1 MLTPEQLQNLPQ
13 ELTDLYEQ
21 LSEFIL
27 RDIARR
33 IAKGAQITDTA
44 EYQMYR
50 ARSLGLS
57 TDEIAAKIA
66 EINGSSAA
74 EVNRLIREAAAQS
87 DEFDRKML
95 GADKGAAIP
104 LEDNQQLQKLI
115 SAQIAETA
123 GKCENLTNTMGFA
136 DHDFLGRVYYLSM
149 TDMYRREMDAAHMKV
164 ATGATDYMTAIRQA
178 CNKLAASGVRTID
191 YESGRS
197 DRIEV
202 AARRAILTSV
212 AHVTHRISEQ
222 NGEELGA
229 DGWEMSAHSGSR
241 PSHAVYQ
248 GRQYTQEQYERIIKP
263 LISEPNCRHDVFPI
277 ILGVSEPVY
286 TEEELQNIDQPPFT
300 YEGRKYTAY
309 EASQQMRKM
318 ERAMRKQKDRCIVA
332 DATGDEESFTAASI
346 KLRRQKDI
354 YEDFCKA
361 ADSYTQYERTYVA
374 GYDRR
379 LAGKTGAVTRK
390 QREFEKAQMR
400 LTEGTSHDIIEKTET
415 SDFKNIISPQNGMSK
430 EYQTVLENK
439 FSGGTADAKRAFTRY
454 VKHDS
459 VADSSYDKTAHFS
472 PVTQKIKMNF
482 AKDQINPKGSGTTFF
497 HEHGHYIDYTSCEGD
512 GYTST
517 KSPEFGK
524 LLKSDFDSYVNSV
537 MKQNHI
543 ELPAAYYKISK
554 ELSGHKQHSVSDL
567 FGGIS
572 GNQCVGRYRHKDLYW
587 TKNGAVEKEA
597 FAHMYEAQF
606 DAEKYELMKKY
617 FPNALNEFE
626 KLLNGVIK

>member
-13 ELTDLYEQ
+13 ELTDLYDQ

-44 EYQMYR
+44 EYQLYR

-74 EVNRLIREAAAQS
+74 EINRLIREAAAQS

-104 LEDNQQLQKLI
+104 LEENTQLQKLI

-164 ATGATDYMTAIRQA
+164 VTGATDYMTAIRQA

-202 AARRAILTSV
+202 AARRALLTSV

-332 DATGDEESFTAASI
+332 DAAGDEESFTAASI

-354 YEDFCKA
+354 YEDFAKA

-390 QREFEKAQMR
+390 QRAFEKVQIR
-400 LTEGTSHDIIEKTET
+400 LTEEKNRAIIEQEKRKEQFRSDLKSGKINT
-415 SDFKNIISPQNGMSK
+415 SLDVKNQKKHIISPEWKNNVRQQIKKLHDGDTKAASPKSRLFKDVTPEKLFK
-430 EYQTVLENK
+430 EYSGKGTLRLQKNSTTVDE
-439 FSGGTADAKRAFTRY
+439 FVTADYPVGITFDRKLQKYVRTRRFQIRY
-454 VKHDS
+454 QDGGYHL
-459 VADSSYDKTAHFS
+459 F
-472 PVTQKIKMNF
+472 PV
-482 AKDQINPKGSGTTFF
+482 S
-497 HEHGHYIDYTSCEGD
+497 
-512 GYTST
+512 
-517 KSPEFGK
+517 
-524 LLKSDFDSYVNSV
+524 
-537 MKQNHI
+537 
-543 ELPAAYYKISK
+543 
-554 ELSGHKQHSVSDL
+554 
-567 FGGIS
+567 
-572 GNQCVGRYRHKDLYW
+572 
-587 TKNGAVEKEA
+587 EKE
-597 FAHMYEAQF
+597 
-606 DAEKYELMKKY
+606 DD
-617 FPNALNEFE
+617 
-626 KLLNGVIK
+626 

>member
-13 ELTDLYEQ
+13 ELTDLYDQ

-44 EYQMYR
+44 EYQLYR

-74 EVNRLIREAAAQS
+74 EINRLIREAAAQS

-104 LEDNQQLQKLI
+104 LEENTQLQKLI

-164 ATGATDYMTAIRQA
+164 VTGATDYMTAIRQA

-202 AARRAILTSV
+202 AARRALLTSV

-332 DATGDEESFTAASI
+332 DAAGDKEGFATASI
-346 KLRRQKDI
+346 RLNRQKYI

-361 ADSYTQYERTYVA
+361 ADSYTEYERTYVTGFNRSIA
-374 GYDRR
+374 ARSGVAAIKKEYKLIASTLDKSAVPSIDDFKKMLYNNSDEYKQLRHQFNEKVINSDYDDIKH
-379 LAGKTGAVTRK
+379 LNGSLSDKVTRQWYVLHDK
-390 QREFEKAQMR
+390 KIPDMIDRNQSIEDQARQAHALRNQFRTNARDLMLNQDERKWLDKSHPNLTFEEQVDKKMSDKGMTRDEAIQ
-400 LTEGTSHDIIEKTET
+400 DI
-415 SDFKNIISPQNGMSK
+415 
-430 EYQTVLENK
+430 L
-439 FSGGTADAKRAFTRY
+439 
-454 VKHDS
+454 
-459 VADSSYDKTAHFS
+459 KTAS
-472 PVTQKIKMNF
+472 
-482 AKDQINPKGSGTTFF
+482 
-497 HEHGHYIDYTSCEGD
+497 
-512 GYTST
+512 
-517 KSPEFGK
+517 KSNKKVNEKFK
-524 LLKSDFDSYVNSV
+524 L
-537 MKQNHI
+537 
-543 ELPAAYYKISK
+543 
-554 ELSGHKQHSVSDL
+554 
-567 FGGIS
+567 
-572 GNQCVGRYRHKDLYW
+572 
-587 TKNGAVEKEA
+587 
-597 FAHMYEAQF
+597 
-606 DAEKYELMKKY
+606 
-617 FPNALNEFE
+617 
-626 KLLNGVIK
+626 

>member
-1 MLTPEQLQNLPQ
+1 MLTPEQLQSLPQ
-13 ELTDLYEQ
+13 ELTDLYAD
-21 LSEFIL
+21 LSEYIL

-33 IAKGAQITDTA
+33 IAKGAKITDTA

-50 ARSLGLS
+50 AKSLGLS

-74 EVNRLIREAAAQS
+74 EINRLIREAAAQS

-95 GADKGAAIP
+95 KADKGAAIP
-104 LEDNQQLQKLI
+104 LEENTQLQKLI
-115 SAQIAETA
+115 SAQIKETA

-149 TDMYRREMDAAHMKV
+149 TDMYRKEMDAAHMKV
-164 ATGATDYMTAIRQA
+164 VTGATDYMTAIRQS

-191 YESGRS
+191 YASGRS

-202 AARRAILTSV
+202 AARRALLTSV

-222 NGEELGA
+222 NGEEMGA

-300 YEGRKYTAY
+300 YEGRTYTAY

-332 DATGDEESFTAASI
+332 DAAGDEDSFTAASI

-361 ADSYTQYERTYVA
+361 ADSYMQYERTYVA

-390 QREFEKAQMR
+390 QREFEKAQLKLDNSIDNSYNYMG
-400 LTEGTSHDIIEKTET
+400 TEHLFASHYSDGKLDLRSARREYDTFLNSDVPKNHMKLLKQFSYGAKYIETDNEDITMGY
-415 SDFKNIISPQNGMSK
+415 SPK
-430 EYQTVLENK
+430 
-439 FSGGTADAKRAFTRY
+439 ADAFVYNPANPQIANYDLNMSLTHEIAHRIDNKMIKSDRRQAFSEAISKYGDTLDS
-454 VKHDS
+454 KS
-459 VADSSYDKTAHFS
+459 VADKIMESDVLRYNAPLQDIASAITGGKAPLMAGHDPDYWNK
-472 PVTQKIKMNF
+472 PGKKQKEIF
-482 AKDQINPKGSGTTFF
+482 ANLFTLECFQDS
-497 HEHGHYIDYTSCEGD
+497 D
-512 GYTST
+512 GL
-517 KSPEFGK
+517 EFVK
-524 LLKSDFDSYVNSV
+524 N
-537 MKQNHI
+537 
-543 ELPAAYYKISK
+543 ELPDVYNAYISMTA
-554 ELSGHKQHSVSDL
+554 KQL
-567 FGGIS
+567 
-572 GNQCVGRYRHKDLYW
+572 GR
-587 TKNGAVEKEA
+587 
-597 FAHMYEAQF
+597 
-606 DAEKYELMKKY
+606 
-617 FPNALNEFE
+617 
-626 KLLNGVIK
+626 

>member
-13 ELTDLYEQ
+13 ELTELYDQ

-33 IAKGAQITDTA
+33 IAKGAEITDTA
-44 EYQMYR
+44 EYQLYR
-50 ARSLGLS
+50 AKSLGLS

-66 EINGSSAA
+66 EINGSSAS
-74 EVNRLIREAAAQS
+74 EINRLIREAAAQS

-95 GADKGAAIP
+95 GVDKGAAVP
-104 LEDNQQLQKLI
+104 LEENAQLQKLI

-149 TDMYRREMDAAHMKV
+149 TDMYRREMDSAHMKV
-164 ATGATDYMTAIRQA
+164 VTGATDYMTAIRQA

-277 ILGVSEPVY
+277 ILGVSEPTY

-300 YEGRKYTAY
+300 YEGRTYTAY

-332 DATGDEESFTAASI
+332 DAAGDEEAFATASI
-346 KLRRQKDI
+346 RLNRQKYI

-361 ADSYTQYERTYVA
+361 ADSYTEYERTYVTGFNRSIA
-374 GYDRR
+374 ARSGVAAIKKEYKLIASTLDKSAVPSIDDFKKMLYNNSDEYKQLRHQFNEKVINSDYDDIKH
-379 LAGKTGAVTRK
+379 LNGSLSDKVTRQWYVLHDK
-390 QREFEKAQMR
+390 KIPDMIDRNQSIEDQARQAHALRNQFRTNARDLMLNQDERKWLDKSHPNLTFEEQVDKKMSDKGMTRDEAIQ
-400 LTEGTSHDIIEKTET
+400 DI
-415 SDFKNIISPQNGMSK
+415 
-430 EYQTVLENK
+430 L
-439 FSGGTADAKRAFTRY
+439 
-454 VKHDS
+454 
-459 VADSSYDKTAHFS
+459 KTAS
-472 PVTQKIKMNF
+472 
-482 AKDQINPKGSGTTFF
+482 
-497 HEHGHYIDYTSCEGD
+497 
-512 GYTST
+512 
-517 KSPEFGK
+517 KSNKKVNEKFK
-524 LLKSDFDSYVNSV
+524 L
-537 MKQNHI
+537 
-543 ELPAAYYKISK
+543 
-554 ELSGHKQHSVSDL
+554 
-567 FGGIS
+567 
-572 GNQCVGRYRHKDLYW
+572 
-587 TKNGAVEKEA
+587 
-597 FAHMYEAQF
+597 
-606 DAEKYELMKKY
+606 
-617 FPNALNEFE
+617 
-626 KLLNGVIK
+626 

>member
-13 ELTDLYEQ
+13 ELTDLYDQ

-33 IAKGAQITDTA
+33 IAKGAEITDTA
-44 EYQMYR
+44 EYQLYR
-50 ARSLGLS
+50 AKSLGLS

-66 EINGSSAA
+66 EINGSSAS
-74 EVNRLIREAAAQS
+74 EINRLIREAAAQS

-95 GADKGAAIP
+95 GVDKGAAVP
-104 LEDNQQLQKLI
+104 LEENAQLQKLI

-149 TDMYRREMDAAHMKV
+149 TDMYRREMDSAHMKV
-164 ATGATDYMTAIRQA
+164 VTGVTDYMTAIRQA

-202 AARRAILTSV
+202 AARRTLLTSV

-248 GRQYTQEQYERIIKP
+248 GRQYTQKQYERIIKP

-300 YEGRKYTAY
+300 YEGRTYTAY

-332 DATGDEESFTAASI
+332 DAAGDEEAFATASI
-346 KLRRQKDI
+346 RLNRQKYI

-361 ADSYTQYERTYVA
+361 ADSYTEYERTYVTGFNRSIA
-374 GYDRR
+374 ARSGVAAIKKEYKLIASTLDKSAVPSIDDFKKMLYNNSDEYKQLRHQFNEKVINSDYDDIKH
-379 LAGKTGAVTRK
+379 LNGSLSDKVTR
-390 QREFEKAQMR
+390 QW
-400 LTEGTSHDIIEKTET
+400 
-415 SDFKNIISPQNGMSK
+415 
-430 EYQTVLENK
+430 YVL
-439 FSGGTADAKRAFTRY
+439 
-454 VKHDS
+454 
-459 VADSSYDKTAHFS
+459 YDKKIPDMIDRNQSIEDQARQAHALRNQFRTNARDLMLNQDERKWLDKS
-472 PVTQKIKMNF
+472 HPNL
-482 AKDQINPKGSGTTFF
+482 TF
-497 HEHGHYIDYTSCEGD
+497 EEQVD
-512 GYTST
+512 
-517 KSPEFGK
+517 
-524 LLKSDFDSYVNSV
+524 
-537 MKQNHI
+537 
-543 ELPAAYYKISK
+543 
-554 ELSGHKQHSVSDL
+554 
-567 FGGIS
+567 
-572 GNQCVGRYRHKDLYW
+572 
-587 TKNGAVEKEA
+587 
-597 FAHMYEAQF
+597 
-606 DAEKYELMKKY
+606 KKCLIR
-617 FPNALNEFE
+617 A
-626 KLLNGVIK
+626 

>member
-13 ELTDLYEQ
+13 ELTDLYDQ

-33 IAKGAQITDTA
+33 IAKGAEITDTA
-44 EYQMYR
+44 EYQLYR
-50 ARSLGLS
+50 AKSLGLS

-74 EVNRLIREAAAQS
+74 EINRLIREAAAQS

-95 GADKGAAIP
+95 GADNGAAVP
-104 LEDNQQLQKLI
+104 LEENAQLQKLI

-123 GKCENLTNTMGFA
+123 GKCENLTNTLGFA

-149 TDMYRREMDAAHMKV
+149 TDMYRREMDSAHMKV

-202 AARRAILTSV
+202 AARRALLTSV

-332 DATGDEESFTAASI
+332 DAAGDKEGFTAASI

-390 QREFEKAQMR
+390 QREFEKAQIR
-400 LTEGTSHDIIEKTET
+400 LTEEKNRAIIEQEKRKEQFRYDLKSGKINT
-415 SDFKNIISPQNGMSK
+415 SLDVKNQKKHIISPEWKNNVRQQIKKLHDGDTKAASPKSRLFKDVTPEKLFK
-430 EYQTVLENK
+430 EYSGKGTLRLQKNSSTVDE
-439 FSGGTADAKRAFTRY
+439 FVTADYPVGITFDRKLQKY
-454 VKHDS
+454 VKTRRFQIRYQDGGYHL
-459 VADSSYDKTAHFS
+459 F
-472 PVTQKIKMNF
+472 PV
-482 AKDQINPKGSGTTFF
+482 S
-497 HEHGHYIDYTSCEGD
+497 
-512 GYTST
+512 
-517 KSPEFGK
+517 
-524 LLKSDFDSYVNSV
+524 
-537 MKQNHI
+537 
-543 ELPAAYYKISK
+543 
-554 ELSGHKQHSVSDL
+554 
-567 FGGIS
+567 
-572 GNQCVGRYRHKDLYW
+572 
-587 TKNGAVEKEA
+587 EKE
-597 FAHMYEAQF
+597 
-606 DAEKYELMKKY
+606 DD
-617 FPNALNEFE
+617 
-626 KLLNGVIK
+626 

>member
-13 ELTDLYEQ
+13 ELTDLYDQ

-44 EYQMYR
+44 EYQLYR

-74 EVNRLIREAAAQS
+74 EINRLIREAAAQS

-95 GADKGAAIP
+95 GADKGAAVP
-104 LEDNQQLQKLI
+104 LEENAQLQKLI

-149 TDMYRREMDAAHMKV
+149 TDMYRREMDSAHMKV
-164 ATGATDYMTAIRQA
+164 VTGATDYMTAIRQA

-277 ILGVSEPVY
+277 ILGVSEPTY

-300 YEGRKYTAY
+300 YEGRTYTAY

-332 DATGDEESFTAASI
+332 DAAGDEEAFATASI
-346 KLRRQKDI
+346 RLNRQKYI

-361 ADSYTQYERTYVA
+361 ADSYTEYERTYVTGFNRSIA
-374 GYDRR
+374 ARSGVAAIKKEYKLIASTLDKSAVPSIDDFKKMLYNSDEYKQLRHQFNEKVINSDYDDIKH
-379 LAGKTGAVTRK
+379 LNGSLSDKVTRQWYVLHDK
-390 QREFEKAQMR
+390 KIPDMIDRNQSIEDQARQAHALRNQFRTNARDLMLNQDERKWLDKSHPNLTFEEQVDKKMSDKGMTRDEAIQ
-400 LTEGTSHDIIEKTET
+400 DI
-415 SDFKNIISPQNGMSK
+415 
-430 EYQTVLENK
+430 L
-439 FSGGTADAKRAFTRY
+439 
-454 VKHDS
+454 
-459 VADSSYDKTAHFS
+459 KTAS
-472 PVTQKIKMNF
+472 
-482 AKDQINPKGSGTTFF
+482 
-497 HEHGHYIDYTSCEGD
+497 
-512 GYTST
+512 
-517 KSPEFGK
+517 KSNKKVNEKFK
-524 LLKSDFDSYVNSV
+524 L
-537 MKQNHI
+537 
-543 ELPAAYYKISK
+543 
-554 ELSGHKQHSVSDL
+554 
-567 FGGIS
+567 
-572 GNQCVGRYRHKDLYW
+572 
-587 TKNGAVEKEA
+587 
-597 FAHMYEAQF
+597 
-606 DAEKYELMKKY
+606 
-617 FPNALNEFE
+617 
-626 KLLNGVIK
+626 

>member
-13 ELTDLYEQ
+13 ELTDLYDQ

-44 EYQMYR
+44 EYQLYR

-74 EVNRLIREAAAQS
+74 EINRLIREAAAQS

-95 GADKGAAIP
+95 GADKGAAVP
-104 LEDNQQLQKLI
+104 LEENAQLQKLI

-149 TDMYRREMDAAHMKV
+149 TDMYRREMDSAHMKV
-164 ATGATDYMTAIRQA
+164 VTGVTDYMTAIRQA

-248 GRQYTQEQYERIIKP
+248 GRQYTQKQYERIIKP

-286 TEEELQNIDQPPFT
+286 TEEELRNIDQPPFT
-300 YEGRKYTAY
+300 YEGRTYTAY

-332 DATGDEESFTAASI
+332 DAAGDEEAFATASI
-346 KLRRQKDI
+346 RLNRQKYI

-361 ADSYTQYERTYVA
+361 ADSYTEYERTYVTGFNRSIA
-374 GYDRR
+374 ARSGVAAIKKEYKLIASTLDKSAVPSIDDFKKMLYNNSDEYKQLRHQFNEKVINSDYDDIKH
-379 LAGKTGAVTRK
+379 LNGSLSDKVTR
-390 QREFEKAQMR
+390 QW
-400 LTEGTSHDIIEKTET
+400 
-415 SDFKNIISPQNGMSK
+415 
-430 EYQTVLENK
+430 YVL
-439 FSGGTADAKRAFTRY
+439 
-454 VKHDS
+454 
-459 VADSSYDKTAHFS
+459 YDKKIPDMIDRNQSIEDQARQAHALRNQFRTNARDLMLNQDERKWLDKSHPNLTFEEQVDKKMSDKGMTRDEAIQDILKTAS
-472 PVTQKIKMNF
+472 
-482 AKDQINPKGSGTTFF
+482 
-497 HEHGHYIDYTSCEGD
+497 
-512 GYTST
+512 
-517 KSPEFGK
+517 KSNKKVNEKFK
-524 LLKSDFDSYVNSV
+524 L
-537 MKQNHI
+537 
-543 ELPAAYYKISK
+543 
-554 ELSGHKQHSVSDL
+554 
-567 FGGIS
+567 
-572 GNQCVGRYRHKDLYW
+572 
-587 TKNGAVEKEA
+587 
-597 FAHMYEAQF
+597 
-606 DAEKYELMKKY
+606 
-617 FPNALNEFE
+617 
-626 KLLNGVIK
+626 

>member
-13 ELTDLYEQ
+13 DLTDLYEQ

-33 IAKGAQITDTA
+33 IAKGAEITDTA
-44 EYQMYR
+44 EYQLYR

-74 EVNRLIREAAAQS
+74 EVNRIIREAAAQS

-95 GADKGAAIP
+95 GADNGTAVP
-104 LEDNQQLQKLI
+104 LEENKQLQKLI
-115 SAQIAETA
+115 SAQIKETA

-149 TDMYRREMDAAHMKV
+149 TDMYRREMDSAHMKV
-164 ATGATDYMTAIRQA
+164 VTGTTDYMTAIRQA

-202 AARRAILTSV
+202 AARRALLTSV

-332 DATGDEESFTAASI
+332 DAAGDEDSFTAASI

-374 GYDRR
+374 GYNRR
-379 LAGKTGAVTRK
+379 LAGKTGAVTRR
-390 QREFEKAQMR
+390 QREFEKAQVR
-400 LTEGTSHDIIEKTET
+400 LTDSSGSDKIKGQRAVVRDSDGTKHYAHKVGTVDVNDRNAVNKFVSKFEKKYTN
-415 SDFKNIISPQNGMSK
+415 SDKEHCLVIKPDGTVYMSRGDGMSVNTFELLGEEELKGCFTTHNHPK
-430 EYQTVLENK
+430 EYTQYS
-439 FSGGTADAKRAFTRY
+439 FSYEDFDFTRATSGKRMRAF
-454 VKHDS
+454 
-459 VADSSYDKTAHFS
+459 
-472 PVTQKIKMNF
+472 
-482 AKDQINPKGSGTTFF
+482 
-497 HEHGHYIDYTSCEGD
+497 DYKAEYEAVFRVSLQLR
-512 GYTST
+512 
-517 KSPEFGK
+517 KSPLPVYWGQRGFVNFPAPLADCGK
-524 LLKSDFDSYVNSV
+524 RMFLRSR
-537 MKQNHI
+537 
-543 ELPAAYYKISK
+543 
-554 ELSGHKQHSVSDL
+554 LSTRT
-567 FGGIS
+567 GG
-572 GNQCVGRYRHKDLYW
+572 RRHCH
-587 TKNGAVEKEA
+587 G
-597 FAHMYEAQF
+597 
-606 DAEKYELMKKY
+606 
-617 FPNALNEFE
+617 
-626 KLLNGVIK
+626 

>member
-13 ELTDLYEQ
+13 ELTDLYDQ

-44 EYQMYR
+44 EYQLYR

-74 EVNRLIREAAAQS
+74 EINRLIREAAAQS

-95 GADKGAAIP
+95 GVDKGAAVP
-104 LEDNQQLQKLI
+104 LEENAQLQKLI

-149 TDMYRREMDAAHMKV
+149 TDMYRREMDSAHMKV
-164 ATGATDYMTAIRQA
+164 VTGATDYMTAIRQD

-191 YESGRS
+191 YESRRS

-248 GRQYTQEQYERIIKP
+248 GRQYTQKQYERIIKP

-300 YEGRKYTAY
+300 YEGRTYTAY

-332 DATGDEESFTAASI
+332 DAAGDEESFTTASI

-390 QREFEKAQMR
+390 QREFEKAQIR
-400 LTEGTSHDIIEKTET
+400 LTEEKNRAIIEQEKRKEQFRSDLKSGKINT
-415 SDFKNIISPQNGMSK
+415 SLDVKNQKKHIISPEWKNNVRQQIKKLHDGDTKAASPKSRLFKDVTPEKLFK
-430 EYQTVLENK
+430 EYSGKGTLRLQKNSTTVDE
-439 FSGGTADAKRAFTRY
+439 FVTADYPVGITFDRKLQKYVRTRRFQIRY
-454 VKHDS
+454 QDGGYHL
-459 VADSSYDKTAHFS
+459 F
-472 PVTQKIKMNF
+472 PV
-482 AKDQINPKGSGTTFF
+482 S
-497 HEHGHYIDYTSCEGD
+497 
-512 GYTST
+512 
-517 KSPEFGK
+517 
-524 LLKSDFDSYVNSV
+524 
-537 MKQNHI
+537 
-543 ELPAAYYKISK
+543 
-554 ELSGHKQHSVSDL
+554 
-567 FGGIS
+567 
-572 GNQCVGRYRHKDLYW
+572 
-587 TKNGAVEKEA
+587 EKE
-597 FAHMYEAQF
+597 
-606 DAEKYELMKKY
+606 DD
-617 FPNALNEFE
+617 
-626 KLLNGVIK
+626 

>member
-13 ELTDLYEQ
+13 ELTDLYDQ

-33 IAKGAQITDTA
+33 IAKGAEITDTA
-44 EYQMYR
+44 EYQLYR
-50 ARSLGLS
+50 AKSLGLS

-66 EINGSSAA
+66 EINGSSAS
-74 EVNRLIREAAAQS
+74 EINRLIREAAAQS

-95 GADKGAAIP
+95 GVDKGAAVP
-104 LEDNQQLQKLI
+104 LEENAQLQKLI

-149 TDMYRREMDAAHMKV
+149 TDMYRREMDSAHMKV
-164 ATGATDYMTAIRQA
+164 VTGVTDYMTAIRQA

-202 AARRAILTSV
+202 AARRTLLTSV

-300 YEGRKYTAY
+300 YEGRTYTAY

-332 DATGDEESFTAASI
+332 DAAGDEDSFTAASI

-390 QREFEKAQMR
+390 QRAFEKVQIR
-400 LTEGTSHDIIEKTET
+400 LTEEKNRAIIEQEKRKEQFRSDLKSGKINT
-415 SDFKNIISPQNGMSK
+415 SLDVKNQKKHIISPEWKNNVRQQIKKLHDGDTKAASPKSRLFKDVTPEKLFK
-430 EYQTVLENK
+430 EYSGKGTLRLQKNSTTVDE
-439 FSGGTADAKRAFTRY
+439 FVTADYPVGITFDRKLQKYVRTRRFQIRY
-454 VKHDS
+454 QDGGYHL
-459 VADSSYDKTAHFS
+459 F
-472 PVTQKIKMNF
+472 PV
-482 AKDQINPKGSGTTFF
+482 S
-497 HEHGHYIDYTSCEGD
+497 
-512 GYTST
+512 
-517 KSPEFGK
+517 
-524 LLKSDFDSYVNSV
+524 
-537 MKQNHI
+537 
-543 ELPAAYYKISK
+543 
-554 ELSGHKQHSVSDL
+554 
-567 FGGIS
+567 
-572 GNQCVGRYRHKDLYW
+572 
-587 TKNGAVEKEA
+587 EKE
-597 FAHMYEAQF
+597 
-606 DAEKYELMKKY
+606 DD
-617 FPNALNEFE
+617 
-626 KLLNGVIK
+626 

>member
-13 ELTDLYEQ
+13 DLTDLYEQ

-33 IAKGAQITDTA
+33 IAKGAEITDTA
-44 EYQMYR
+44 EYQLYR

-74 EVNRLIREAAAQS
+74 EVNRIIREAAAQS

-95 GADKGAAIP
+95 GADNGTAVP
-104 LEDNQQLQKLI
+104 LEENKQLQKLI
-115 SAQIAETA
+115 SAQIKETS

-149 TDMYRREMDAAHMKV
+149 TDMYRREMDSAHMKV
-164 ATGATDYMTAIRQA
+164 VTDATDYMTAIRQA

-191 YESGRS
+191 YESGHS

-202 AARRAILTSV
+202 AARRALLTSV
-212 AHVTHRISEQ
+212 AHVTHRISEE

-332 DATGDEESFTAASI
+332 DAAGDEDSFTAASI

-379 LAGKTGAVTRK
+379 LAGKTGAVTRR
-390 QREFEKAQMR
+390 QREFEKAQMTLESDIGSKIR
-400 LTEGTSHDIIEKTET
+400 RTAKSAITSNKVFSYNDLDDNIKTPFEKGLVNANPEVKRVLSTIKDTTDFAYSQKKNSFYSSKFNYVALKKGSPPGTTAHELFHKIDRMN
-415 SDFKNIISPQNGMSK
+415 NITDSPQYGISSALNTDWNNLLKKSNSDVVGHLVTNYPNAFTLSKTGKIVFEEKYRGISDILSGMS
-430 EYQTVLENK
+430 
-439 FSGGTADAKRAFTRY
+439 GGA
-454 VKHDS
+454 
-459 VADSSYDKTAHFS
+459 
-472 PVTQKIKMNF
+472 
-482 AKDQINPKGSGTTFF
+482 INLG
-497 HEHGHYIDYTSCEGD
+497 
-512 GYTST
+512 
-517 KSPEFGK
+517 
-524 LLKSDFDSYVNSV
+524 
-537 MKQNHI
+537 
-543 ELPAAYYKISK
+543 
-554 ELSGHKQHSVSDL
+554 
-567 FGGIS
+567 
-572 GNQCVGRYRHKDLYW
+572 YRHSSDYW
-587 TKNGAVEKEA
+587 KRNGTLEKESW
-597 FAHMYEAQF
+597 AQF
-606 DAEKYELMKKY
+606 GRVYYNNDPEVVQMMSDIFTNFNKCAIM
-617 FPNALNEFE
+617 AL
-626 KLLNGVIK
+626 KGVK

>member
-13 ELTDLYEQ
+13 ELTDLYDQ

-44 EYQMYR
+44 EYQLYR

-74 EVNRLIREAAAQS
+74 EINRLIREAAAQS

-104 LEDNQQLQKLI
+104 LEENTQLQKLI

-164 ATGATDYMTAIRQA
+164 VTGATDYMTAIRQA

-202 AARRAILTSV
+202 AARRALLTSV

-300 YEGRKYTAY
+300 YEGRTYTAY

-332 DATGDEESFTAASI
+332 DAAGDEEAFATASI
-346 KLRRQKDI
+346 RLNRQKYI

-390 QREFEKAQMR
+390 QRAFEKVQIR
-400 LTEGTSHDIIEKTET
+400 LTEEKNRAIIEQEKRKEQFRSDLKSGKINT
-415 SDFKNIISPQNGMSK
+415 SLDVKNQKKHIISPEWKNNVRQQIKKLHDGDTKAASPKSRLFKDVTPEKLFK
-430 EYQTVLENK
+430 EYSGKGTLRLQKNSTTVDE
-439 FSGGTADAKRAFTRY
+439 FVTADYPVGITFDRKLQKYVRTRRFQIRY
-454 VKHDS
+454 QDGGYHL
-459 VADSSYDKTAHFS
+459 F
-472 PVTQKIKMNF
+472 PV
-482 AKDQINPKGSGTTFF
+482 S
-497 HEHGHYIDYTSCEGD
+497 
-512 GYTST
+512 
-517 KSPEFGK
+517 
-524 LLKSDFDSYVNSV
+524 
-537 MKQNHI
+537 
-543 ELPAAYYKISK
+543 
-554 ELSGHKQHSVSDL
+554 
-567 FGGIS
+567 
-572 GNQCVGRYRHKDLYW
+572 
-587 TKNGAVEKEA
+587 EKE
-597 FAHMYEAQF
+597 
-606 DAEKYELMKKY
+606 DD
-617 FPNALNEFE
+617 
-626 KLLNGVIK
+626 

>member
-44 EYQMYR
+44 EYQLYR
-50 ARSLGLS
+50 AKSLGLS

-74 EVNRLIREAAAQS
+74 EINRLIREAAAQS

-149 TDMYRREMDAAHMKV
+149 TDMYRREMDSAHMKV
-164 ATGATDYMTAIRQA
+164 ATGATDYMTAIRQV

-286 TEEELQNIDQPPFT
+286 TEEELRNIDQPPFT

-332 DATGDEESFTAASI
+332 DAAGDEEAFATASI
-346 KLRRQKDI
+346 RLNRQKYI

-361 ADSYTQYERTYVA
+361 ADSYTEYERTYVTGFNRSIA
-374 GYDRR
+374 ARSGVAAIKKEYKLIASTLDKSAVPSIDDFKKMLYNNSDEYKQLRHQFNEKVINSDYDDIKH
-379 LAGKTGAVTRK
+379 LNGSLSDKVTRQWYVLHDK
-390 QREFEKAQMR
+390 KIPDMIDRNQSIEDQARQAHALRNQFRTNARDLMLNQDERKWLDKSHPNLTFEEQVDKKMSDKGMTRDEAIQ
-400 LTEGTSHDIIEKTET
+400 DI
-415 SDFKNIISPQNGMSK
+415 
-430 EYQTVLENK
+430 L
-439 FSGGTADAKRAFTRY
+439 
-454 VKHDS
+454 
-459 VADSSYDKTAHFS
+459 KTAS
-472 PVTQKIKMNF
+472 
-482 AKDQINPKGSGTTFF
+482 
-497 HEHGHYIDYTSCEGD
+497 
-512 GYTST
+512 
-517 KSPEFGK
+517 KSNKKVNEKFK
-524 LLKSDFDSYVNSV
+524 L
-537 MKQNHI
+537 
-543 ELPAAYYKISK
+543 
-554 ELSGHKQHSVSDL
+554 
-567 FGGIS
+567 
-572 GNQCVGRYRHKDLYW
+572 
-587 TKNGAVEKEA
+587 
-597 FAHMYEAQF
+597 
-606 DAEKYELMKKY
+606 
-617 FPNALNEFE
+617 
-626 KLLNGVIK
+626 

>member
-13 ELTDLYEQ
+13 ELTDLYDQ

-33 IAKGAQITDTA
+33 IAKGAEITDTA
-44 EYQMYR
+44 EYQLYR
-50 ARSLGLS
+50 AKSLGLS

-66 EINGSSAA
+66 EINGSSAS
-74 EVNRLIREAAAQS
+74 EINRLIREAAAQS

-95 GADKGAAIP
+95 GVDKGAAVP
-104 LEDNQQLQKLI
+104 LEENAQLQKLI

-149 TDMYRREMDAAHMKV
+149 TDMYRREMDSAHMKV
-164 ATGATDYMTAIRQA
+164 VTGATDYMTAIRQD

-191 YESGRS
+191 YESRRS

-277 ILGVSEPVY
+277 ILGVSEPTY

-300 YEGRKYTAY
+300 YEGRTYTAY

-332 DATGDEESFTAASI
+332 DAAGDEEAFATASI
-346 KLRRQKDI
+346 RLNRQKYI

-361 ADSYTQYERTYVA
+361 ADSYTEYERTYVTGFNRSIA
-374 GYDRR
+374 ARSGVAAIKKEYKLIASTLDKSAVPSIDDFKKMLYNSDEYKQLRHQFNEKVINSDYDDIKH
-379 LAGKTGAVTRK
+379 LNGSLSDKVTRQWYVLHDK
-390 QREFEKAQMR
+390 KIPDMIDRNQSIEDQARQAHALRNQFRTNARDLMLNQDERKWLDKSHPNLTFEEQVDKKMSDKGMTRDEAIQ
-400 LTEGTSHDIIEKTET
+400 DI
-415 SDFKNIISPQNGMSK
+415 
-430 EYQTVLENK
+430 L
-439 FSGGTADAKRAFTRY
+439 
-454 VKHDS
+454 
-459 VADSSYDKTAHFS
+459 KTAS
-472 PVTQKIKMNF
+472 
-482 AKDQINPKGSGTTFF
+482 
-497 HEHGHYIDYTSCEGD
+497 
-512 GYTST
+512 
-517 KSPEFGK
+517 KSNKKVNEKFK
-524 LLKSDFDSYVNSV
+524 L
-537 MKQNHI
+537 
-543 ELPAAYYKISK
+543 
-554 ELSGHKQHSVSDL
+554 
-567 FGGIS
+567 
-572 GNQCVGRYRHKDLYW
+572 
-587 TKNGAVEKEA
+587 
-597 FAHMYEAQF
+597 
-606 DAEKYELMKKY
+606 
-617 FPNALNEFE
+617 
-626 KLLNGVIK
+626 

>member
-13 ELTDLYEQ
+13 ELTDLYDQ

-44 EYQMYR
+44 EYQLYR

-74 EVNRLIREAAAQS
+74 EINRLIREAAAQS

-104 LEDNQQLQKLI
+104 LEENTQLQKLI

-164 ATGATDYMTAIRQA
+164 VTGATDYMTAIRQA

-300 YEGRKYTAY
+300 YEGRTYTAY

-332 DATGDEESFTAASI
+332 DAAGDEEAFATASI
-346 KLRRQKDI
+346 RLNRQKYI

-361 ADSYTQYERTYVA
+361 ADSYTEYERTYVTGFNRSIA
-374 GYDRR
+374 ARSGVAAIKKEYKLIASTLDKSAVPSIDDFKKMLYNNSDEYKQLRHQFNEKVINSDYDDIKH
-379 LAGKTGAVTRK
+379 LNGSLSDKVTR
-390 QREFEKAQMR
+390 QW
-400 LTEGTSHDIIEKTET
+400 
-415 SDFKNIISPQNGMSK
+415 
-430 EYQTVLENK
+430 YVL
-439 FSGGTADAKRAFTRY
+439 
-454 VKHDS
+454 
-459 VADSSYDKTAHFS
+459 YDKKIPDMIDRNQSIEDQARQAHALRNQFRTNARDLMLNQDERKWLDKSHPNLTFEEQVDKKMSDKGMTRDEAIQDILKTAS
-472 PVTQKIKMNF
+472 
-482 AKDQINPKGSGTTFF
+482 
-497 HEHGHYIDYTSCEGD
+497 
-512 GYTST
+512 
-517 KSPEFGK
+517 KSNKKVNEKFK
-524 LLKSDFDSYVNSV
+524 L
-537 MKQNHI
+537 
-543 ELPAAYYKISK
+543 
-554 ELSGHKQHSVSDL
+554 
-567 FGGIS
+567 
-572 GNQCVGRYRHKDLYW
+572 
-587 TKNGAVEKEA
+587 
-597 FAHMYEAQF
+597 
-606 DAEKYELMKKY
+606 
-617 FPNALNEFE
+617 
-626 KLLNGVIK
+626 

>member
-13 ELTDLYEQ
+13 ELTDLYDQ

-44 EYQMYR
+44 EYQLYR

-66 EINGSSAA
+66 EINGSSAS
-74 EVNRLIREAAAQS
+74 EINRLIREAAAQS

-95 GADKGAAIP
+95 GVDKGAAVP
-104 LEDNQQLQKLI
+104 LEENAQLQKLI

-149 TDMYRREMDAAHMKV
+149 TDMYRREMDSAHMKV
-164 ATGATDYMTAIRQA
+164 VTGATDYMTAIRQA

-277 ILGVSEPVY
+277 ILGVSEPTY

-300 YEGRKYTAY
+300 YEGRTYTAY

-332 DATGDEESFTAASI
+332 DAAGDEEAFATASI
-346 KLRRQKDI
+346 RLNRQKYI

-361 ADSYTQYERTYVA
+361 ADSYTEYERTYVTGFNRSIA
-374 GYDRR
+374 ARSGVAAIKKEYKLIASTLDKSAVPSIDDFKKMLYNNSDEYKQLRHQFNEKVINSDYDDIKH
-379 LAGKTGAVTRK
+379 LNGSLSDKVTR
-390 QREFEKAQMR
+390 QW
-400 LTEGTSHDIIEKTET
+400 
-415 SDFKNIISPQNGMSK
+415 
-430 EYQTVLENK
+430 YVL
-439 FSGGTADAKRAFTRY
+439 
-454 VKHDS
+454 
-459 VADSSYDKTAHFS
+459 YDKKIPDMIDRNQSIEDQARQAHALRNQFRTNARDLMLNQDERKWLDKSHPNLTFEEQVDKKMSDKGMTRDEAIQDILKTAS
-472 PVTQKIKMNF
+472 
-482 AKDQINPKGSGTTFF
+482 
-497 HEHGHYIDYTSCEGD
+497 
-512 GYTST
+512 
-517 KSPEFGK
+517 KSNKKVNEKFK
-524 LLKSDFDSYVNSV
+524 L
-537 MKQNHI
+537 
-543 ELPAAYYKISK
+543 
-554 ELSGHKQHSVSDL
+554 
-567 FGGIS
+567 
-572 GNQCVGRYRHKDLYW
+572 
-587 TKNGAVEKEA
+587 
-597 FAHMYEAQF
+597 
-606 DAEKYELMKKY
+606 
-617 FPNALNEFE
+617 
-626 KLLNGVIK
+626 

>member
-13 ELTDLYEQ
+13 ELTDLYDQ

-44 EYQMYR
+44 EYQLYR

-104 LEDNQQLQKLI
+104 LEENAQLQKLI
-115 SAQIAETA
+115 SAQITETA

-149 TDMYRREMDAAHMKV
+149 TDMYRREMDSAHMKV
-164 ATGATDYMTAIRQA
+164 VTGATDYMTAIRQA

-277 ILGVSEPVY
+277 ILGVSEPTY

-300 YEGRKYTAY
+300 YEGRTYTAY

-332 DATGDEESFTAASI
+332 DAAGDEEAFATASI
-346 KLRRQKDI
+346 RLNRQKYI

-361 ADSYTQYERTYVA
+361 ADSYTEYERTYVTGFNRSIA
-374 GYDRR
+374 ARSGVAAIKKEYKLIASTLDKSAVPSIDDFKKMLYNNSDEYKQLRHQFNEKVINSDYDDIKH
-379 LAGKTGAVTRK
+379 LNGSLSDKVTRQWYVLHDK
-390 QREFEKAQMR
+390 KIPDMIDRNQSIEDQARQAHALRNQFRTNARDLMLNQDERKWLDKSHPNLTFEEQVDKKMSDKGMTRDEAIQ
-400 LTEGTSHDIIEKTET
+400 DI
-415 SDFKNIISPQNGMSK
+415 
-430 EYQTVLENK
+430 L
-439 FSGGTADAKRAFTRY
+439 
-454 VKHDS
+454 
-459 VADSSYDKTAHFS
+459 KTAS
-472 PVTQKIKMNF
+472 
-482 AKDQINPKGSGTTFF
+482 
-497 HEHGHYIDYTSCEGD
+497 
-512 GYTST
+512 
-517 KSPEFGK
+517 KSNKKVNEKFK
-524 LLKSDFDSYVNSV
+524 L
-537 MKQNHI
+537 
-543 ELPAAYYKISK
+543 
-554 ELSGHKQHSVSDL
+554 
-567 FGGIS
+567 
-572 GNQCVGRYRHKDLYW
+572 
-587 TKNGAVEKEA
+587 
-597 FAHMYEAQF
+597 
-606 DAEKYELMKKY
+606 
-617 FPNALNEFE
+617 
-626 KLLNGVIK
+626 

>member
-13 ELTDLYEQ
+13 ELTDLYDQ

-44 EYQMYR
+44 EYQLYR

-74 EVNRLIREAAAQS
+74 EINRLIREAAAQS

-95 GADKGAAIP
+95 GADKGAAVP
-104 LEDNQQLQKLI
+104 LEENAQLQKLI

-149 TDMYRREMDAAHMKV
+149 TDMYRQEMDSAHMKV

-277 ILGVSEPVY
+277 ILGVSEPTY

-300 YEGRKYTAY
+300 YEGRTYTAY

-332 DATGDEESFTAASI
+332 DAAGDEEAFATASI
-346 KLRRQKDI
+346 RLNRQKYI

-361 ADSYTQYERTYVA
+361 ADSYTEYERTYVTGFNRSIA
-374 GYDRR
+374 ARSGVAAIKKEYKLIASTLDKSAVPSIDDFKKMLYNNSDEYKQLRHQFNEKVINSDYDDIKH
-379 LAGKTGAVTRK
+379 LNGSLSDKVTRQWYVLHDK
-390 QREFEKAQMR
+390 KIPDMIDRNQSIEDQARQAHALRNQFRTNARDLMLNQDERKWLDKSHPNLTFEEQVDKKMSDKGMTRDEAIQ
-400 LTEGTSHDIIEKTET
+400 DI
-415 SDFKNIISPQNGMSK
+415 
-430 EYQTVLENK
+430 L
-439 FSGGTADAKRAFTRY
+439 
-454 VKHDS
+454 
-459 VADSSYDKTAHFS
+459 KTAS
-472 PVTQKIKMNF
+472 
-482 AKDQINPKGSGTTFF
+482 
-497 HEHGHYIDYTSCEGD
+497 
-512 GYTST
+512 
-517 KSPEFGK
+517 KSNKKVNEKFK
-524 LLKSDFDSYVNSV
+524 L
-537 MKQNHI
+537 
-543 ELPAAYYKISK
+543 
-554 ELSGHKQHSVSDL
+554 
-567 FGGIS
+567 
-572 GNQCVGRYRHKDLYW
+572 
-587 TKNGAVEKEA
+587 
-597 FAHMYEAQF
+597 
-606 DAEKYELMKKY
+606 
-617 FPNALNEFE
+617 
-626 KLLNGVIK
+626 

>member
-13 ELTDLYEQ
+13 ELTDLYDQ

-33 IAKGAQITDTA
+33 IAKGAKITDTA
-44 EYQMYR
+44 EYQLYR

-74 EVNRLIREAAAQS
+74 EINRLIREAAAQS

-95 GADKGAAIP
+95 GADKGAAVP
-104 LEDNQQLQKLI
+104 LEENAQLQKLI

-123 GKCENLTNTMGFA
+123 GKCENLTNTLGFA

-149 TDMYRREMDAAHMKV
+149 TDMYRREMDSAHMKV

-202 AARRAILTSV
+202 AARRALLTSV

-248 GRQYTQEQYERIIKP
+248 GRQYTQKQYERIIKP

-277 ILGVSEPVY
+277 ILGVSEPTY

-300 YEGRKYTAY
+300 YEGRTYTAY

-332 DATGDEESFTAASI
+332 DAAGDEEAFATASI
-346 KLRRQKDI
+346 RLNRQKYI

-361 ADSYTQYERTYVA
+361 ADSYTEYERTYVTGFNRSIA
-374 GYDRR
+374 ARSGVAAIKKEYKLIASTLDKSAVPSIDDFKKMLYNNSDEYKQLRHQFNEKVINSDYDDIKHVNGS
-379 LAGKTGAVTRK
+379 LSDKVTR
-390 QREFEKAQMR
+390 QW
-400 LTEGTSHDIIEKTET
+400 
-415 SDFKNIISPQNGMSK
+415 
-430 EYQTVLENK
+430 YVL
-439 FSGGTADAKRAFTRY
+439 
-454 VKHDS
+454 
-459 VADSSYDKTAHFS
+459 YDKKIPDMIDRNQSIEDQARQAHALRNQFRTNARDLMLNQDERKWLDKSHPNLTFEEQVNKKMSDKGMTRDEAIQDILKTAS
-472 PVTQKIKMNF
+472 
-482 AKDQINPKGSGTTFF
+482 
-497 HEHGHYIDYTSCEGD
+497 
-512 GYTST
+512 
-517 KSPEFGK
+517 KSNKKVNEKFK
-524 LLKSDFDSYVNSV
+524 L
-537 MKQNHI
+537 
-543 ELPAAYYKISK
+543 
-554 ELSGHKQHSVSDL
+554 
-567 FGGIS
+567 
-572 GNQCVGRYRHKDLYW
+572 
-587 TKNGAVEKEA
+587 
-597 FAHMYEAQF
+597 
-606 DAEKYELMKKY
+606 
-617 FPNALNEFE
+617 
-626 KLLNGVIK
+626 

>member
-13 ELTDLYEQ
+13 ELTDLYGQ

-27 RDIARR
+27 QDIARR

-44 EYQMYR
+44 EYQLYR

-74 EVNRLIREAAAQS
+74 EINRLIREAAAQS

-95 GADKGAAIP
+95 GADKGAAVP
-104 LEDNQQLQKLI
+104 LEENAQLQKLI

-149 TDMYRREMDAAHMKV
+149 TDMYRREMDSAHMKV
-164 ATGATDYMTAIRQA
+164 VTGVTDYMTAIRQA

-202 AARRAILTSV
+202 AARRTLLTSV

-300 YEGRKYTAY
+300 YEGRTYTAY

-332 DATGDEESFTAASI
+332 DAAGDEEAFATASI
-346 KLRRQKDI
+346 RLNRQKYI

-361 ADSYTQYERTYVA
+361 ADSYTEYERTYVTGFNRSIA
-374 GYDRR
+374 ARSGVAAIKKEYKLIASTLDKSAVPSIDDFKKMLYNNSDEYKQLRHQFNEKVINSDYDDIKH
-379 LAGKTGAVTRK
+379 LNGSLSDKVTR
-390 QREFEKAQMR
+390 QW
-400 LTEGTSHDIIEKTET
+400 
-415 SDFKNIISPQNGMSK
+415 
-430 EYQTVLENK
+430 YVL
-439 FSGGTADAKRAFTRY
+439 
-454 VKHDS
+454 
-459 VADSSYDKTAHFS
+459 YDKKIPDMIDRNQSIEDQARQAHALRNQFRTNARDLMLNQDERKWLDKSHPNLTFEEQVDKKMSDKGMTRDEAIQDILKTAS
-472 PVTQKIKMNF
+472 
-482 AKDQINPKGSGTTFF
+482 
-497 HEHGHYIDYTSCEGD
+497 
-512 GYTST
+512 
-517 KSPEFGK
+517 KSNKKVNEKFK
-524 LLKSDFDSYVNSV
+524 L
-537 MKQNHI
+537 
-543 ELPAAYYKISK
+543 
-554 ELSGHKQHSVSDL
+554 
-567 FGGIS
+567 
-572 GNQCVGRYRHKDLYW
+572 
-587 TKNGAVEKEA
+587 
-597 FAHMYEAQF
+597 
-606 DAEKYELMKKY
+606 
-617 FPNALNEFE
+617 
-626 KLLNGVIK
+626 

>member
-13 ELTDLYEQ
+13 ELTDLYGQ

-27 RDIARR
+27 QDIARR

-44 EYQMYR
+44 EYQLYR

-74 EVNRLIREAAAQS
+74 EINRLIREAAAQS

-149 TDMYRREMDAAHMKV
+149 TDMYRREMDSAHMKV
-164 ATGATDYMTAIRQA
+164 VTGVTDYMTAIRQA

-202 AARRAILTSV
+202 AARRTLLTSV

-332 DATGDEESFTAASI
+332 DAAGDEDSFTAASI

-390 QREFEKAQMR
+390 QREFEKAQIR
-400 LTEGTSHDIIEKTET
+400 LTEEKNRAIIEQEKRKEQFRSDLKSGKINT
-415 SDFKNIISPQNGMSK
+415 SLDVKNQKKHIISPEWKNNVRQQIKKLHDGDTKAASPKSRLFKDVTPEKLFK
-430 EYQTVLENK
+430 EYSGKGTLRLQKNSTTVDE
-439 FSGGTADAKRAFTRY
+439 FVTADYPVGITFDRKLQKYVRTRRFQIRY
-454 VKHDS
+454 QDGGYHL
-459 VADSSYDKTAHFS
+459 F
-472 PVTQKIKMNF
+472 PV
-482 AKDQINPKGSGTTFF
+482 S
-497 HEHGHYIDYTSCEGD
+497 
-512 GYTST
+512 
-517 KSPEFGK
+517 
-524 LLKSDFDSYVNSV
+524 
-537 MKQNHI
+537 
-543 ELPAAYYKISK
+543 
-554 ELSGHKQHSVSDL
+554 
-567 FGGIS
+567 
-572 GNQCVGRYRHKDLYW
+572 
-587 TKNGAVEKEA
+587 EKE
-597 FAHMYEAQF
+597 
-606 DAEKYELMKKY
+606 DD
-617 FPNALNEFE
+617 
-626 KLLNGVIK
+626 

>member
-13 ELTDLYEQ
+13 ELTDLYDQ

-44 EYQMYR
+44 EYQLYR

-74 EVNRLIREAAAQS
+74 EINRLIREAAAQS

-95 GADKGAAIP
+95 GADKGAAVP
-104 LEDNQQLQKLI
+104 LEENAQLQKLI

-149 TDMYRREMDAAHMKV
+149 TDMYRREMDSAHMKV
-164 ATGATDYMTAIRQA
+164 VTGATDYMTAIRQA

-202 AARRAILTSV
+202 AARRTLLTSV

-300 YEGRKYTAY
+300 YEGRTYTAY

-332 DATGDEESFTAASI
+332 DAAGDEEAFATASI
-346 KLRRQKDI
+346 RLNRQKYI

-361 ADSYTQYERTYVA
+361 ADSYTEYERTYVTGFNRSIA
-374 GYDRR
+374 ARSGVAAIKKEYKLIASTLDKSAVPSIDDFKKMLYNNSDEYKQLRHQFNEKVINSDYDDIKH
-379 LAGKTGAVTRK
+379 LNGSLSDKVTR
-390 QREFEKAQMR
+390 QW
-400 LTEGTSHDIIEKTET
+400 
-415 SDFKNIISPQNGMSK
+415 
-430 EYQTVLENK
+430 YVL
-439 FSGGTADAKRAFTRY
+439 
-454 VKHDS
+454 
-459 VADSSYDKTAHFS
+459 YDKKIPDMIDRNQSIEDQARQAHALRNQFRTNARDLMLNQDERKWLDKSHPNLTFEEQVDKKMSDKGMTRDEAIQDILKTAS
-472 PVTQKIKMNF
+472 
-482 AKDQINPKGSGTTFF
+482 
-497 HEHGHYIDYTSCEGD
+497 
-512 GYTST
+512 
-517 KSPEFGK
+517 KSNKKVNEKFK
-524 LLKSDFDSYVNSV
+524 L
-537 MKQNHI
+537 
-543 ELPAAYYKISK
+543 
-554 ELSGHKQHSVSDL
+554 
-567 FGGIS
+567 
-572 GNQCVGRYRHKDLYW
+572 
-587 TKNGAVEKEA
+587 
-597 FAHMYEAQF
+597 
-606 DAEKYELMKKY
+606 
-617 FPNALNEFE
+617 
-626 KLLNGVIK
+626 

>member
-13 ELTDLYEQ
+13 ELTDLYDQ

-33 IAKGAQITDTA
+33 IAKGAEITDTA
-44 EYQMYR
+44 EYQLYR
-50 ARSLGLS
+50 AKSLGLS

-66 EINGSSAA
+66 EINGSSAS
-74 EVNRLIREAAAQS
+74 EINRLIREAAAQS

-95 GADKGAAIP
+95 GVDKGAAIP
-104 LEDNQQLQKLI
+104 LEENAQLQKLI

-149 TDMYRREMDAAHMKV
+149 TYMYRQEMDSAHMKV

-202 AARRAILTSV
+202 AARRALLTSV

-286 TEEELQNIDQPPFT
+286 TEEELKNIDQSPFT

-332 DATGDEESFTAASI
+332 DAAGDEDSFTAASI

-390 QREFEKAQMR
+390 QREFEKAQIR
-400 LTEGTSHDIIEKTET
+400 LTEEKNRAIIEQEKRKEQFRSDLKSGKINT
-415 SDFKNIISPQNGMSK
+415 SLDVKNQKKHIISPEWKNNVRQQIKKLHDGDTKAASPKSRLFKDVTPEKLFK
-430 EYQTVLENK
+430 EYSGKGTLRLQKNSTTVDE
-439 FSGGTADAKRAFTRY
+439 FVTADYPVGITFDRKLQKYVRTRRFQIRY
-454 VKHDS
+454 QDGGYHL
-459 VADSSYDKTAHFS
+459 F
-472 PVTQKIKMNF
+472 PV
-482 AKDQINPKGSGTTFF
+482 S
-497 HEHGHYIDYTSCEGD
+497 
-512 GYTST
+512 
-517 KSPEFGK
+517 
-524 LLKSDFDSYVNSV
+524 
-537 MKQNHI
+537 
-543 ELPAAYYKISK
+543 
-554 ELSGHKQHSVSDL
+554 
-567 FGGIS
+567 
-572 GNQCVGRYRHKDLYW
+572 
-587 TKNGAVEKEA
+587 EKE
-597 FAHMYEAQF
+597 
-606 DAEKYELMKKY
+606 DD
-617 FPNALNEFE
+617 
-626 KLLNGVIK
+626 

>member
-13 ELTDLYEQ
+13 ELTDLYDQ

-44 EYQMYR
+44 EYQLYR

-74 EVNRLIREAAAQS
+74 EINRLIREAAAQS

-95 GADKGAAIP
+95 GVDKGAAVP
-104 LEDNQQLQKLI
+104 LEENAQLQKLI

-149 TDMYRREMDAAHMKV
+149 TDMYRREMDSAHMKV
-164 ATGATDYMTAIRQA
+164 VTGATDYMTAIRQD

-191 YESGRS
+191 YESRRS

-248 GRQYTQEQYERIIKP
+248 GRQYTQKQYERIIKP

-300 YEGRKYTAY
+300 YEGRTYTAY

-332 DATGDEESFTAASI
+332 DAAGDEESFTTASI

-361 ADSYTQYERTYVA
+361 ADSFTQYERTYVA

-390 QREFEKAQMR
+390 QRAFEKVQIR
-400 LTEGTSHDIIEKTET
+400 LTEEKNRAIIEQEKRKEQFRSDLKSGKINT
-415 SDFKNIISPQNGMSK
+415 SLDVKNQKKHIISPEWKNNVRQQIKKLHDGDTKAASPKSRLFKDVTPEKLFK
-430 EYQTVLENK
+430 EYSGKGTLRLQKNSTTVDE
-439 FSGGTADAKRAFTRY
+439 FVTADYPVGITFDRKLQKYVRTRRFQIRY
-454 VKHDS
+454 QDGGYHL
-459 VADSSYDKTAHFS
+459 F
-472 PVTQKIKMNF
+472 PV
-482 AKDQINPKGSGTTFF
+482 S
-497 HEHGHYIDYTSCEGD
+497 
-512 GYTST
+512 
-517 KSPEFGK
+517 
-524 LLKSDFDSYVNSV
+524 
-537 MKQNHI
+537 
-543 ELPAAYYKISK
+543 
-554 ELSGHKQHSVSDL
+554 
-567 FGGIS
+567 
-572 GNQCVGRYRHKDLYW
+572 
-587 TKNGAVEKEA
+587 EKE
-597 FAHMYEAQF
+597 
-606 DAEKYELMKKY
+606 DD
-617 FPNALNEFE
+617 
-626 KLLNGVIK
+626 

>member
-13 ELTDLYEQ
+13 ELTDLYDQ

-33 IAKGAQITDTA
+33 IAKGAEITDTA
-44 EYQMYR
+44 EYQLYR
-50 ARSLGLS
+50 AKSLGLS

-66 EINGSSAA
+66 EINGSSAS
-74 EVNRLIREAAAQS
+74 EINRLIREAAAQS

-95 GADKGAAIP
+95 GVDKGAAVP
-104 LEDNQQLQKLI
+104 LEENAQLQKLI

-149 TDMYRREMDAAHMKV
+149 TDMYRREMDSAHMKV
-164 ATGATDYMTAIRQA
+164 VTGVTDYMTAIRQA

-202 AARRAILTSV
+202 AARRTLLTSV

-300 YEGRKYTAY
+300 YEGRTYTAY

-332 DATGDEESFTAASI
+332 DAAGDEEAFATASI
-346 KLRRQKDI
+346 RLNRQKYI

-361 ADSYTQYERTYVA
+361 ADSYTEYERTYVTGFNRSIA
-374 GYDRR
+374 ARSGVAAIKKEYKLIASTLDKSAVPSIDDFKKMLYNSDEYKQLRHQFNEKVINSDYDDIKH
-379 LAGKTGAVTRK
+379 LNGSLSDKVTRQWYVLHDK
-390 QREFEKAQMR
+390 KIPDMIDRNQSIEDQARQAHALRIQFRTNARDLMLNQDERKWLDKSHPNLTFEEQVDKKMSDKGMTRDEAIQ
-400 LTEGTSHDIIEKTET
+400 DI
-415 SDFKNIISPQNGMSK
+415 
-430 EYQTVLENK
+430 L
-439 FSGGTADAKRAFTRY
+439 
-454 VKHDS
+454 
-459 VADSSYDKTAHFS
+459 KTAS
-472 PVTQKIKMNF
+472 
-482 AKDQINPKGSGTTFF
+482 
-497 HEHGHYIDYTSCEGD
+497 
-512 GYTST
+512 
-517 KSPEFGK
+517 KSNKKVNEKFK
-524 LLKSDFDSYVNSV
+524 L
-537 MKQNHI
+537 
-543 ELPAAYYKISK
+543 
-554 ELSGHKQHSVSDL
+554 
-567 FGGIS
+567 
-572 GNQCVGRYRHKDLYW
+572 
-587 TKNGAVEKEA
+587 
-597 FAHMYEAQF
+597 
-606 DAEKYELMKKY
+606 
-617 FPNALNEFE
+617 
-626 KLLNGVIK
+626 

>member
-13 ELTDLYEQ
+13 ELTDLYDQ

-44 EYQMYR
+44 EYQLYR

-74 EVNRLIREAAAQS
+74 EINRLIREAAAQS

-95 GADKGAAIP
+95 RADKGAAVP
-104 LEDNQQLQKLI
+104 LEENAQLQKLI

-149 TDMYRREMDAAHMKV
+149 TDMYRREMDSAHMKV
-164 ATGATDYMTAIRQA
+164 VTGATDYMTAIRQA

-229 DGWEMSAHSGSR
+229 DSWEMSAHSGSR

-300 YEGRKYTAY
+300 YEGRTYTAY

-332 DATGDEESFTAASI
+332 DAAGDEEAFATASI
-346 KLRRQKDI
+346 RLNRQKYI

-361 ADSYTQYERTYVA
+361 ADSYTEYERTYVTGFNRSIA
-374 GYDRR
+374 ARSGVAAIKKEYKLIASTLDKSAVPSIDDFKKMLYNNSDEYKQLRHQFNEKVINSDYDDIKH
-379 LAGKTGAVTRK
+379 LNGSLSDKVTRQWYVLHDK
-390 QREFEKAQMR
+390 KIPDMIDRNQSIEDQARQAHALRNQFRTNARDLMLNQDERKWLDKSHPNLTFEEQVDKKMSDKGMTRDEAIQ
-400 LTEGTSHDIIEKTET
+400 DI
-415 SDFKNIISPQNGMSK
+415 
-430 EYQTVLENK
+430 L
-439 FSGGTADAKRAFTRY
+439 
-454 VKHDS
+454 
-459 VADSSYDKTAHFS
+459 KTAS
-472 PVTQKIKMNF
+472 
-482 AKDQINPKGSGTTFF
+482 
-497 HEHGHYIDYTSCEGD
+497 
-512 GYTST
+512 
-517 KSPEFGK
+517 KSNKKVNEKFK
-524 LLKSDFDSYVNSV
+524 L
-537 MKQNHI
+537 
-543 ELPAAYYKISK
+543 
-554 ELSGHKQHSVSDL
+554 
-567 FGGIS
+567 
-572 GNQCVGRYRHKDLYW
+572 
-587 TKNGAVEKEA
+587 
-597 FAHMYEAQF
+597 
-606 DAEKYELMKKY
+606 
-617 FPNALNEFE
+617 
-626 KLLNGVIK
+626 

>member
-1 MLTPEQLQNLPQ
+1 MLTPEQLQSLPQ
-13 ELTDLYEQ
+13 ELTDLYAD
-21 LSEFIL
+21 LSEYIL

-33 IAKGAQITDTA
+33 IAKGAKITDTA

-50 ARSLGLS
+50 AKSLGLS

-74 EVNRLIREAAAQS
+74 EINRLIREAAAQS

-95 GADKGAAIP
+95 KADKGAAVP
-104 LEDNQQLQKLI
+104 LEENKQLQKLI
-115 SAQIAETA
+115 TAQIKETA

-149 TDMYRREMDAAHMKV
+149 TDMYRKEMDAAHMKV
-164 ATGATDYMTAIRQA
+164 VTGAADYMTAIRQS
-178 CNKLAASGVRTID
+178 CNKLAESGVRTID
-191 YESGRS
+191 YASGRS

-202 AARRAILTSV
+202 AARRALLTSV

-248 GRQYTQEQYERIIKP
+248 GRQYTQAQYERIIKP

-300 YEGRKYTAY
+300 YEGRTYTAY

-332 DATGDEESFTAASI
+332 DAAGDEDSFTAASI

-390 QREFEKAQMR
+390 QREFEKAQLKLDNSIDNSYNYMG
-400 LTEGTSHDIIEKTET
+400 TEHLFASHY
-415 SDFKNIISPQNGMSK
+415 SDGKLDLRSARREYDTFLNSDVPKNHM
-430 EYQTVLENK
+430 
-439 FSGGTADAKRAFTRY
+439 
-454 VKHDS
+454 
-459 VADSSYDKTAHFS
+459 
-472 PVTQKIKMNF
+472 
-482 AKDQINPKGSGTTFF
+482 
-497 HEHGHYIDYTSCEGD
+497 
-512 GYTST
+512 
-517 KSPEFGK
+517 K
-524 LLKSDFDSYVNSV
+524 LLKQFSYGAKYIKTDNEDITMGYSPKADAFVYNPANPQLANYDLNMSLTHEIAHRIDKKLFKSD
-537 MKQNHI
+537 KQQ
-543 ELPAAYYKISK
+543 AFTDAISK
-554 ELSGHKQHSVSDL
+554 CEEIIDSKSIAETINNSDTLAQNAPLQDIMSAVTGGHIPLAVGHESDYWNKQGKKQREVFANMFTLESFNDTEALDFVKETLPDVYNVYMKMTARQL
-567 FGGIS
+567 GRNINGITS
-572 GNQCVGRYRHKDLYW
+572 N
-587 TKNGAVEKEA
+587 
-597 FAHMYEAQF
+597 
-606 DAEKYELMKKY
+606 
-617 FPNALNEFE
+617 
-626 KLLNGVIK
+626 

>member
-13 ELTDLYEQ
+13 ELTDLYDQ

-33 IAKGAQITDTA
+33 IAKGAEITDTA
-44 EYQMYR
+44 EYQLYR
-50 ARSLGLS
+50 AKSLGLS

-66 EINGSSAA
+66 EINGSSAS
-74 EVNRLIREAAAQS
+74 EINRLIREAAAQS

-95 GADKGAAIP
+95 GVDKGAAVP
-104 LEDNQQLQKLI
+104 LEENAQLQKLI

-149 TDMYRREMDAAHMKV
+149 TDMYRREMDSAHMKV
-164 ATGATDYMTAIRQA
+164 VTGVTDYMTAIRQA

-202 AARRAILTSV
+202 AARRTLLTSV

-248 GRQYTQEQYERIIKP
+248 GRQYTQKQYERIIKP

-300 YEGRKYTAY
+300 YEGRTYTAY

-332 DATGDEESFTAASI
+332 DAAGDEEAFATASI
-346 KLRRQKDI
+346 RLNRQKYI

-361 ADSYTQYERTYVA
+361 ADSYTEYERTYVTGFNRSIA
-374 GYDRR
+374 ARSGVAAIKKEYKLIASTLDKSAVPSIDDFKKMLYNSDEYKQLRHQFNEKVINSDYDDIKH
-379 LAGKTGAVTRK
+379 LNGSLSDKVTRQWYVLHDK
-390 QREFEKAQMR
+390 KIPDMIDRNQSIEDQARQAHALRNQFRTNARDLMLNQDERKWLDKSHPNLTFEEQVDKKMSDKGMTRDEAIQ
-400 LTEGTSHDIIEKTET
+400 DI
-415 SDFKNIISPQNGMSK
+415 
-430 EYQTVLENK
+430 L
-439 FSGGTADAKRAFTRY
+439 
-454 VKHDS
+454 
-459 VADSSYDKTAHFS
+459 KTAS
-472 PVTQKIKMNF
+472 
-482 AKDQINPKGSGTTFF
+482 
-497 HEHGHYIDYTSCEGD
+497 
-512 GYTST
+512 
-517 KSPEFGK
+517 KSNKKVNEKFK
-524 LLKSDFDSYVNSV
+524 L
-537 MKQNHI
+537 
-543 ELPAAYYKISK
+543 
-554 ELSGHKQHSVSDL
+554 
-567 FGGIS
+567 
-572 GNQCVGRYRHKDLYW
+572 
-587 TKNGAVEKEA
+587 
-597 FAHMYEAQF
+597 
-606 DAEKYELMKKY
+606 
-617 FPNALNEFE
+617 
-626 KLLNGVIK
+626 

>member
-13 ELTDLYEQ
+13 ELTDLYDQ

-33 IAKGAQITDTA
+33 IAKGAKITDTA
-44 EYQMYR
+44 EYQLYR

-74 EVNRLIREAAAQS
+74 EINRLIREAAAQS

-104 LEDNQQLQKLI
+104 LEENTQLQKLI

-149 TDMYRREMDAAHMKV
+149 TDMYRREMDAVHMKV
-164 ATGATDYMTAIRQA
+164 VTGATDYMTAIRQA

-202 AARRAILTSV
+202 AARRALLTSV

-286 TEEELQNIDQPPFT
+286 TEEELKNIDQSPFT

-332 DATGDEESFTAASI
+332 DAAGDEEAFATASI
-346 KLRRQKDI
+346 RLNRQKYI

-361 ADSYTQYERTYVA
+361 ADSYTEYERTYVTGFNRSIA
-374 GYDRR
+374 ARSGVAAIKKEYKLIASTLDKSAVPSIDDFKKMLYNNSDEYKQLRHQFNEKVINSDYDDIKH
-379 LAGKTGAVTRK
+379 LNGSLSDKVTR
-390 QREFEKAQMR
+390 QW
-400 LTEGTSHDIIEKTET
+400 
-415 SDFKNIISPQNGMSK
+415 
-430 EYQTVLENK
+430 YVL
-439 FSGGTADAKRAFTRY
+439 
-454 VKHDS
+454 
-459 VADSSYDKTAHFS
+459 YDKKIPDMIDRNQSIEDQARQAHALRNQFRTNARDLMLNQDERKWLDKSHPNLTFEEQVDKKMSDKGMTRDEAIQDILKTAS
-472 PVTQKIKMNF
+472 
-482 AKDQINPKGSGTTFF
+482 
-497 HEHGHYIDYTSCEGD
+497 
-512 GYTST
+512 
-517 KSPEFGK
+517 KSNKKVNEKFK
-524 LLKSDFDSYVNSV
+524 L
-537 MKQNHI
+537 
-543 ELPAAYYKISK
+543 
-554 ELSGHKQHSVSDL
+554 
-567 FGGIS
+567 
-572 GNQCVGRYRHKDLYW
+572 
-587 TKNGAVEKEA
+587 
-597 FAHMYEAQF
+597 
-606 DAEKYELMKKY
+606 
-617 FPNALNEFE
+617 
-626 KLLNGVIK
+626 

>member
-13 ELTDLYEQ
+13 DLTDLYEQ

-33 IAKGAQITDTA
+33 IAKGAEITDTA
-44 EYQMYR
+44 EYQLYR

-74 EVNRLIREAAAQS
+74 EINRLIREAAAQS

-104 LEDNQQLQKLI
+104 LEENTQLQKLI
-115 SAQIAETA
+115 SAQIKETS

-149 TDMYRREMDAAHMKV
+149 TDMYRREMDSAHMKV
-164 ATGATDYMTAIRQA
+164 TTGATDYMTAIRQA
-178 CNKLAASGVRTID
+178 CSKLAASGVRTID

-202 AARRAILTSV
+202 AARRALLTSV
-212 AHVTHRISEQ
+212 AHVTHRISEE

-241 PSHAVYQ
+241 PSHAIYQ

-318 ERAMRKQKDRCIVA
+318 ESAMRKQKDRCIVA
-332 DATGDEESFTAASI
+332 DAAGDEEAFATASI
-346 KLRRQKDI
+346 RLNRQKYI

-361 ADSYTQYERTYVA
+361 ADSYTEYERTYVTGFNRSIA
-374 GYDRR
+374 ARSGVAAIKKEYKLIASTLDKSAVPSIDDFKKMLYNNSDEYKQLRHQFNEKVINSDYDDIKH
-379 LAGKTGAVTRK
+379 LNGSLSDKVTRQWYVLHDK
-390 QREFEKAQMR
+390 QIPDMVDKSKSIEEQARQAHALRNQFRTNARDLMLNQDERKWLDKERPNMSFEEQIQDKIKRGKASNREEAVLSILHSAKK
-400 LTEGTSHDIIEKTET
+400 S
-415 SDFKNIISPQNGMSK
+415 NSK
-430 EYQTVLENK
+430 VNEK
-439 FSGGTADAKRAFTRY
+439 FSIQD
-454 VKHDS
+454 
-459 VADSSYDKTAHFS
+459 
-472 PVTQKIKMNF
+472 
-482 AKDQINPKGSGTTFF
+482 
-497 HEHGHYIDYTSCEGD
+497 
-512 GYTST
+512 
-517 KSPEFGK
+517 
-524 LLKSDFDSYVNSV
+524 
-537 MKQNHI
+537 
-543 ELPAAYYKISK
+543 
-554 ELSGHKQHSVSDL
+554 
-567 FGGIS
+567 
-572 GNQCVGRYRHKDLYW
+572 
-587 TKNGAVEKEA
+587 
-597 FAHMYEAQF
+597 
-606 DAEKYELMKKY
+606 
-617 FPNALNEFE
+617 
-626 KLLNGVIK
+626 

>member
-13 ELTDLYEQ
+13 ELTDLYDQ

-33 IAKGAQITDTA
+33 IAKGAKITDTA
-44 EYQMYR
+44 EYQLYR

-74 EVNRLIREAAAQS
+74 EINRLIREAAAQS

-104 LEDNQQLQKLI
+104 LEENAQLQKLI

-149 TDMYRREMDAAHMKV
+149 TDMYRQEMDSAHMKV
-164 ATGATDYMTAIRQA
+164 VTGATDYMTAIRQA

-277 ILGVSEPVY
+277 ILGVSEPTY

-332 DATGDEESFTAASI
+332 DAAGDEDSFTAASI

-390 QREFEKAQMR
+390 QREFEKAQIR
-400 LTEGTSHDIIEKTET
+400 LTEEKNRAIIEQEKRKEQFRSDLKSGKINT
-415 SDFKNIISPQNGMSK
+415 SLDVKNQKKHIISPEWKNNVRQQIKKLHDGDTKAASPKSRLFKDVTPEKLFK
-430 EYQTVLENK
+430 EYSGKGTLRLQKNSTTVDE
-439 FSGGTADAKRAFTRY
+439 FVTADYPVGITFDRKLQKYVRTRRFQIRY
-454 VKHDS
+454 QDGGYHL
-459 VADSSYDKTAHFS
+459 F
-472 PVTQKIKMNF
+472 PV
-482 AKDQINPKGSGTTFF
+482 S
-497 HEHGHYIDYTSCEGD
+497 
-512 GYTST
+512 
-517 KSPEFGK
+517 
-524 LLKSDFDSYVNSV
+524 
-537 MKQNHI
+537 
-543 ELPAAYYKISK
+543 
-554 ELSGHKQHSVSDL
+554 
-567 FGGIS
+567 
-572 GNQCVGRYRHKDLYW
+572 
-587 TKNGAVEKEA
+587 EKE
-597 FAHMYEAQF
+597 
-606 DAEKYELMKKY
+606 DD
-617 FPNALNEFE
+617 
-626 KLLNGVIK
+626 

>member
-13 ELTDLYEQ
+13 ELTDLYDQ

-44 EYQMYR
+44 EYQLYR

-74 EVNRLIREAAAQS
+74 EINRLIREAAAQS

-95 GADKGAAIP
+95 GVDKGAAVP
-104 LEDNQQLQKLI
+104 LEENAQLQKLI

-149 TDMYRREMDAAHMKV
+149 TDMYRREMDSAHMKV
-164 ATGATDYMTAIRQA
+164 VTGATDYMTAIRQD

-191 YESGRS
+191 YESRRS

-202 AARRAILTSV
+202 AARRTLLTSV

-277 ILGVSEPVY
+277 ILGVSEPTY

-300 YEGRKYTAY
+300 YEGRTYTAY

-332 DATGDEESFTAASI
+332 DAAGDEEAFATASI
-346 KLRRQKDI
+346 RLNRQKYI

-361 ADSYTQYERTYVA
+361 ADSYTEYERTYVTGFNRSIA
-374 GYDRR
+374 ARSGVAAIKKEYKLIASTLDKSAVPSIDDFKKMLYNNSDEYKQLRHQFNEKVINSDYDDIKH
-379 LAGKTGAVTRK
+379 LNGSLSDKVTR
-390 QREFEKAQMR
+390 QW
-400 LTEGTSHDIIEKTET
+400 
-415 SDFKNIISPQNGMSK
+415 
-430 EYQTVLENK
+430 YVL
-439 FSGGTADAKRAFTRY
+439 
-454 VKHDS
+454 
-459 VADSSYDKTAHFS
+459 YDKKIPDMIDRNQSIEDQARQAHALRNQFRTNARDLMLNQDERKWLDKSHPNLTFEEQVDKKMSDKGMTRDEAIQDILKTAS
-472 PVTQKIKMNF
+472 
-482 AKDQINPKGSGTTFF
+482 
-497 HEHGHYIDYTSCEGD
+497 
-512 GYTST
+512 
-517 KSPEFGK
+517 KSNKKVNEKFK
-524 LLKSDFDSYVNSV
+524 L
-537 MKQNHI
+537 
-543 ELPAAYYKISK
+543 
-554 ELSGHKQHSVSDL
+554 
-567 FGGIS
+567 
-572 GNQCVGRYRHKDLYW
+572 
-587 TKNGAVEKEA
+587 
-597 FAHMYEAQF
+597 
-606 DAEKYELMKKY
+606 
-617 FPNALNEFE
+617 
-626 KLLNGVIK
+626 

>member
-13 ELTDLYEQ
+13 ELTDLYDQ

-33 IAKGAQITDTA
+33 IAKGAEITDTA
-44 EYQMYR
+44 EYQLYR
-50 ARSLGLS
+50 AKSLGLS

-66 EINGSSAA
+66 EINGSSAS
-74 EVNRLIREAAAQS
+74 EINRLIREAAAQS

-104 LEDNQQLQKLI
+104 LEENTQLQKLI

-149 TDMYRREMDAAHMKV
+149 TDMYRREMDAVHMKV
-164 ATGATDYMTAIRQA
+164 VTGATDYMTAIRQA

-202 AARRAILTSV
+202 AARRALLTSV

-286 TEEELQNIDQPPFT
+286 TEEELKNIDQSPFT

-332 DATGDEESFTAASI
+332 DAAGDEDSFTAASI

-390 QREFEKAQMR
+390 QREFEKAQIR
-400 LTEGTSHDIIEKTET
+400 LTEEKNRAIIEQEKRKEQFRSDLKSGKINT
-415 SDFKNIISPQNGMSK
+415 SLDVKNQKKHIISPEWKNNVRQQIKKLHDGDTKAASPKSRLFKDVTPEKLFK
-430 EYQTVLENK
+430 EYSGKGTLRLQKNSTTVDE
-439 FSGGTADAKRAFTRY
+439 FVTADYPVGITFDRKLQKYVRTRRFQIRY
-454 VKHDS
+454 QDGGYHL
-459 VADSSYDKTAHFS
+459 F
-472 PVTQKIKMNF
+472 PV
-482 AKDQINPKGSGTTFF
+482 S
-497 HEHGHYIDYTSCEGD
+497 
-512 GYTST
+512 
-517 KSPEFGK
+517 
-524 LLKSDFDSYVNSV
+524 
-537 MKQNHI
+537 
-543 ELPAAYYKISK
+543 
-554 ELSGHKQHSVSDL
+554 
-567 FGGIS
+567 
-572 GNQCVGRYRHKDLYW
+572 
-587 TKNGAVEKEA
+587 EKE
-597 FAHMYEAQF
+597 
-606 DAEKYELMKKY
+606 DD
-617 FPNALNEFE
+617 
-626 KLLNGVIK
+626 

>member
-13 ELTDLYEQ
+13 ELTDLYDQ

-33 IAKGAQITDTA
+33 IAKGAEITDTA
-44 EYQMYR
+44 EYQLYR
-50 ARSLGLS
+50 AKSLGLS

-66 EINGSSAA
+66 EINGSSAS
-74 EVNRLIREAAAQS
+74 EINRLIREAAAQS

-95 GADKGAAIP
+95 GVDKGAAVP
-104 LEDNQQLQKLI
+104 LEENAQLQKLI

-149 TDMYRREMDAAHMKV
+149 TDMYRREMDSAHMKV
-164 ATGATDYMTAIRQA
+164 VTGVTDYMTAIRQD

-191 YESGRS
+191 YESRRS

-300 YEGRKYTAY
+300 YEGRTYTAY

-332 DATGDEESFTAASI
+332 DAAGDEESFTTASI

-390 QREFEKAQMR
+390 QRAFEKVQIR
-400 LTEGTSHDIIEKTET
+400 LTEEKNRAIIEQEKRKEQFRSDLKSGKINT
-415 SDFKNIISPQNGMSK
+415 SLDVKNQKKHIISPEWKNNVRQQIKKLHDGDTKAASPKSRLFKDVTPEKLFK
-430 EYQTVLENK
+430 EYSGKGTLRLQKNSTTVDE
-439 FSGGTADAKRAFTRY
+439 FVTADYPVGITFDRKLQKYVRTRRFQIRY
-454 VKHDS
+454 QDGGYHL
-459 VADSSYDKTAHFS
+459 F
-472 PVTQKIKMNF
+472 PV
-482 AKDQINPKGSGTTFF
+482 S
-497 HEHGHYIDYTSCEGD
+497 
-512 GYTST
+512 
-517 KSPEFGK
+517 
-524 LLKSDFDSYVNSV
+524 
-537 MKQNHI
+537 
-543 ELPAAYYKISK
+543 
-554 ELSGHKQHSVSDL
+554 
-567 FGGIS
+567 
-572 GNQCVGRYRHKDLYW
+572 
-587 TKNGAVEKEA
+587 EKE
-597 FAHMYEAQF
+597 
-606 DAEKYELMKKY
+606 DD
-617 FPNALNEFE
+617 
-626 KLLNGVIK
+626 

>member
-13 ELTDLYEQ
+13 ELTDLYDQ

-33 IAKGAQITDTA
+33 IAKGAEITDTA
-44 EYQMYR
+44 EYQLYR
-50 ARSLGLS
+50 AKSLGLS

-66 EINGSSAA
+66 EINGSSAS
-74 EVNRLIREAAAQS
+74 EINRLIREAAAQS

-95 GADKGAAIP
+95 GVDKGAAVP
-104 LEDNQQLQKLI
+104 LEENAQLQKLI

-149 TDMYRREMDAAHMKV
+149 TDMYRREMDSAHMKV
-164 ATGATDYMTAIRQA
+164 VTGVTDYMTAIRQA

-202 AARRAILTSV
+202 AARRTLLTSV

-248 GRQYTQEQYERIIKP
+248 GRQYTQKQYERIIKP

-277 ILGVSEPVY
+277 ILGVSEPTY

-300 YEGRKYTAY
+300 YEGRTYTAY

-332 DATGDEESFTAASI
+332 DAAGDEEAFATASI
-346 KLRRQKDI
+346 RLNRQKYI

-361 ADSYTQYERTYVA
+361 ADSYTEYERTYVTGFNRSIA
-374 GYDRR
+374 ARSGVAAIKKEYKLIASTLDKSAVPSIDDFKKMLYNSDEYKQLRHQFNEKVINSDYDDIKH
-379 LAGKTGAVTRK
+379 LNGSLSDKVTRQWYVLHDK
-390 QREFEKAQMR
+390 KIPDMIDRNQSIEDQARQAHALRNQFRTNARDLMLNQDERKWLDKSHPNLTFEEQVDKKMSDKGMTRDEAIQ
-400 LTEGTSHDIIEKTET
+400 DI
-415 SDFKNIISPQNGMSK
+415 
-430 EYQTVLENK
+430 L
-439 FSGGTADAKRAFTRY
+439 
-454 VKHDS
+454 
-459 VADSSYDKTAHFS
+459 KTAS
-472 PVTQKIKMNF
+472 
-482 AKDQINPKGSGTTFF
+482 
-497 HEHGHYIDYTSCEGD
+497 
-512 GYTST
+512 
-517 KSPEFGK
+517 KSNKKVNEKFK
-524 LLKSDFDSYVNSV
+524 L
-537 MKQNHI
+537 
-543 ELPAAYYKISK
+543 
-554 ELSGHKQHSVSDL
+554 
-567 FGGIS
+567 
-572 GNQCVGRYRHKDLYW
+572 
-587 TKNGAVEKEA
+587 
-597 FAHMYEAQF
+597 
-606 DAEKYELMKKY
+606 
-617 FPNALNEFE
+617 
-626 KLLNGVIK
+626 

>member
-13 ELTDLYEQ
+13 ELTDLYDQ

-44 EYQMYR
+44 EYQLYR

-74 EVNRLIREAAAQS
+74 EINRLIREAAAQS

-104 LEDNQQLQKLI
+104 LEENTQLQKLI

-164 ATGATDYMTAIRQA
+164 VTGATDYMTAIRQA

-202 AARRAILTSV
+202 AARRALLTSV

-248 GRQYTQEQYERIIKP
+248 GRQYTQKQYERIIKP

-300 YEGRKYTAY
+300 YEGRTYTAY

-332 DATGDEESFTAASI
+332 DAAGDEESFTTASI

-390 QREFEKAQMR
+390 QRAFEKVQIR
-400 LTEGTSHDIIEKTET
+400 LTEEKNRAIIEQEKRKEQFRSDLKSGKINT
-415 SDFKNIISPQNGMSK
+415 SLDVKNQKKHIISPEWKNNVRQQIKKLHDGDTKAASPKSRLFKDVTPEKLFK
-430 EYQTVLENK
+430 EYSGKGTLRLQKNSTTVDE
-439 FSGGTADAKRAFTRY
+439 FVTADYPVGITFDRKLQKYVRTRRFQIRY
-454 VKHDS
+454 QDGGYHV
-459 VADSSYDKTAHFS
+459 F
-472 PVTQKIKMNF
+472 PV
-482 AKDQINPKGSGTTFF
+482 S
-497 HEHGHYIDYTSCEGD
+497 
-512 GYTST
+512 
-517 KSPEFGK
+517 
-524 LLKSDFDSYVNSV
+524 
-537 MKQNHI
+537 
-543 ELPAAYYKISK
+543 
-554 ELSGHKQHSVSDL
+554 
-567 FGGIS
+567 
-572 GNQCVGRYRHKDLYW
+572 
-587 TKNGAVEKEA
+587 EKE
-597 FAHMYEAQF
+597 
-606 DAEKYELMKKY
+606 DD
-617 FPNALNEFE
+617 
-626 KLLNGVIK
+626 